1 MANSRLA
8 AFLEMG
14 KIVTVHGIKG
24 EVKIQPWCDDACLFC
39 EFDKLYLDKNGN
51 DAVKINSAR
60 VQKNMVI
67 AKLGGIDTV
76 EQAQKM
82 RNRILYADRKE
93 LVLEE
98 NTYFICDLLGMEVIN
113 ADTGK
118 SYGKIYD
125 VISTGANDVYCS
137 KLEDK
142 EYLFPALPQVVIQT
156 DIEKGVMSIRPLKG
170 LFDDED

>member
-1 MANSRLA
+1 MADSRLA

-24 EVKIQPWCDDACLFC
+24 EVKIQPWCDDPSLFC
-39 EFDKLYLDKNGN
+39 EFDKLYLDKNGKMSIN
-51 DAVKINSAR
+51 INSAR

-67 AKLGGIDTV
+67 AKLDGIDTV

-93 LVLEE
+93 LVLNE

-113 ADTGK
+113 ADTDK

-137 KLEDK
+137 RLDDK
-142 EYLFPALPQVVIQT
+142 EYLFPALPQVVIET
-156 DIEKGVMSIRPLKG
+156 DIEKGVMTIRPLKG